1 MRKRVLLI
9 AGIVFISVALS
20 AQDFVTRFLD
30 KRDPDTNLKCISVSP
45 KMIQEILKKGSESE
59 NNEVLDMISELKSM
73 QMLTSEVK
81 GKKYYE
87 EALDIFKKNSER
99 FKPFG
104 VYDNK
109 SENYRIM
116 VREKKGKIVELVMLV
131 NDNNKFVV
139 INFTG
144 NMNRRFIDRI
154 AYSMKIKRS

>member
-1 MRKRVLLI
+1 MGKRVLLI